1 MGRYLFWI
9 EFKWHIGF
17 GISYEESAII
27 LSIPFISI
35 GYCLENDANG
45 IHFFNKYIKT

>member
-17 GISYEESAII
+17 GISYEESA
-27 LSIPFISI
+27 
-35 GYCLENDANG
+35 YTR
-45 IHFFNKYIKT
+45 KKK